1 MKKTILFFVLD
12 KYSDWESAYVSC
24 LINALGESE
33 YAIKTFSLS
42 KEPVKSLGGFTLIPD
57 YDLATAPKDF
67 EGLILIGGMSW
78 RTESA
83 KKVKPFV
90 KIAFENKKILGGI
103 CDAAG
108 FLATTGVLNNIRH
121 TGNDLNDIKQW
132 AGDSYSGEE
141 KYILEPAICD
151 KNIITANGTAPLEFA
166 LEVLK
171 ALKVAPEQKILEWY
185 NFHRY
190 GFYEAPMPE
199 I

>member
-121 TGNDLNDIKQW
+121 TGNDLNDIKQTLKQ
-132 AGDSYSGEE
+132 A
-141 KYILEPAICD
+141 
-151 KNIITANGTAPLEFA
+151 KN
-166 LEVLK
+166 
-171 ALKVAPEQKILEWY
+171 
-185 NFHRY
+185 
-190 GFYEAPMPE
+190 
-199 I
+199 